1 MRLEGPVRWPA
12 HRVTRDAC
20 SPPVPIWWRQRT
32 QSSKMDMSSP
42 DSLAR
47 QVRAVIGKVLASTVL
62 RGATSTEKRLAVMPR
77 ESSDYFVQ
85 GRPLD
90 KKIPTSSVAIHAII
104 LLILGHPP
112 NPSKTLRKKTWR
124 CCGMTLSERGGGR
137 ARRRLRG
144 TGNPGEPAL
153 LYASFFLVLTS
164 LESCRV
170 SINLGRLRHVVLL

>member
-1 MRLEGPVRWPA
+1 
-12 HRVTRDAC
+12 
-20 SPPVPIWWRQRT
+20 
-32 QSSKMDMSSP
+32 MSSP

-47 QVRAVIGKVLASTVL
+47 PARAVIGKVLASTVL

-90 KKIPTSSVAIHAII
+90 KKVPNSSVAIHAII
-104 LLILGHPP
+104 LLILGHLPDL
-112 NPSKTLRKKTWR
+112 SKTLRKKTWR
-124 CCGMTLSERGGGR
+124 CCGMTLSERGGW

-153 LYASFFLVLTS
+153 LYAFYFLVLTS

-170 SINLGRLRHVVLL
+170 SINSGRLRHVVLL